1 MDEKG
6 VHDVE
11 RDASIWLARRN
22 ARRHRLL
29 PIFVLGL
36 LTFFALGTHV
46 HLTQNS
52 YGTVRIPVN
61 ASQIQARCEN
71 LKLKP
76 GPPSTFSNRTS
87 SDRFALGSKPTLIRN
102 ATIWTGRTNGLEIIE
117 GDILLDTGIIK
128 AVGTVEEALLQQLD
142 HAVEIIDADGAWI
155 TPGIVDLH
163 SHLGLL
169 SAPKLNGASDGNSR
183 KGIAQPWLR
192 SLDALNT
199 HDDSFR
205 LTVAGG
211 VTTALV
217 LPGSANDI
225 GGQAFAI
232 KLRDTA
238 EHSPSSMLL
247 EPPFTLNSSDAI
259 DWSLPP
265 RWRQMKHAC
274 GENPRRVYGNS
285 RMDNLWTFREVYDK
299 ARQIK
304 EKQDAYCAKALNN
317 ERAELGAF
325 PEELQWEAL
334 IDVLRGRVKVQ
345 VHCYE
350 AVDLD
355 DIVRLTNEFKFPIA
369 TFHHAHE
376 TYLVPDLLKKAYG
389 NTPAAAI
396 FATNARYKREAY
408 RGSEF
413 APKILAQNGIQVV
426 MKSDHP
432 VLNSRY
438 LLYEAQQAHYYGLPE
453 NVALASVTTTPAQA
467 MGMDHRIGFIKEGF
481 DADLVIWD
489 SHPLALG
496 ATPKQVFI
504 DGVVQLA
511 SPFTVEK
518 PESIQKA
525 PKTPD
530 FDDEAADAVKYDGLP
545 PLAPEKS
552 IAGTVVFLNVK
563 SITIRASQDNG
574 LVHAFEAQGSELGL
588 LAVERGKV
596 TCMGNQSTCASFLEA
611 LDAQVVDLKG
621 GTISPGLI
629 SFGSPLGL
637 EEIHGEVST
646 RDGSVYDPLEKTIPS
661 VIGGEGTLIRAADGL
676 QFATRNALLAY
687 RSGVT
692 VGVTAPTHDGFFGG
706 LSTAFGLGAAHKLE
720 SDALVQE
727 VAAVHVAIGHSGSS
741 ASVSTQIAALRRL
754 LLEPAPGDVGMWF
767 KSGES
772 TLVVEAQSMDVI
784 STILLLKKEVELET
798 GVPVRLT
805 IAGAAEAHLIAK
817 QLADANVGVVVSPSR
832 PFPATWESR
841 RILPGPPL
849 TRDSAISLLLAHNV
863 TVGIGIEESWSAR
876 NTRFDAAWAAL
887 ESFGSI
893 TKTQALELVSSNL
906 ETLLGLNVDP
916 ELTDLVATETGD
928 IFDFE
933 GKVVG
938 IISPRKGAVNL
949 F

>member
-1 MDEKG
+1 MDEKA
-6 VHDVE
+6 VLDVE
-11 RDASIWLARRN
+11 GDTSIWLARRN

-36 LTFFALGTHV
+36 LTFLALGAHV

-52 YGTVRIPVN
+52 YGVVRIPVN
-61 ASQIQARCEN
+61 ASQLQARCEN

-76 GPPSTFSNRTS
+76 GPLPTFNNRTS
-87 SDRFALGSKPTLIRN
+87 SDRFALGSKPTLIKN
-102 ATIWTGRTNGLEIIE
+102 ATIWTGRTNGLEIIK
-117 GDILLDTGIIK
+117 GDILLNKGIIK

-142 HAVEIIDADGAWI
+142 YAVEIIDADGAWI

-163 SHLGLL
+163 SHLGHL

-192 SLDALNT
+192 SLDAPNT

-211 VTTALV
+211 VTTAFV
-217 LPGSANDI
+217 LPGSASDI
-225 GGQAFAI
+225 
-232 KLRDTA
+232 

-247 EPPFTLNSSDAI
+247 EPPFTLNSSESI

-274 GENPRRVYGNS
+274 GENPRRVYGNT
-285 RMDNLWTFREVYDK
+285 RVDNLWTFREVYDK

-304 EKQDAYCAKALNN
+304 EKQDAYCAKALNA
-317 ERAELGAF
+317 EWAELGAF
-325 PEELQWEAL
+325 PEELQWEAPV
-334 IDVLRGRVKVQ
+334 DVLRGRVKVQ

-369 TFHHAHE
+369 AFHHAHE

-413 APKILAQNGIQVV
+413 APKVLAQNGIQVV

-453 NVALASVTTTPAQA
+453 NVAMASVTTTPAQA
-467 MGMDHRIGFIKEGF
+467 MGMDHRIGFIKEGY
-481 DADLVIWD
+481 DADLVVWD

-496 ATPKQVFI
+496 ATPKQKV
-504 DGVVQLA
+504 
-511 SPFTVEK
+511 
-518 PESIQKA
+518 
-525 PKTPD
+525 PKTPN

-563 SITIRASQDNG
+563 RKR
-574 LVHAFEAQGSELGL
+574 
-588 LAVERGKV
+588 RGKV
-596 TCMGNQSTCASFLEA
+596 ACMGNQSTCASFLEA
-611 LDAQVVDLKG
+611 PGCHVVDLKG
-621 GTISPGLI
+621 GAISPGLI

-637 EEIHGEVST
+637 EEIHGEAST
-646 RDGSVYDPLEKTIPS
+646 RDGSVYDPLEETIPNVVS
-661 VIGGEGTLIRAADGL
+661 GEGTLIRAVDGL

-727 VAAVHVAIGHSGSS
+727 VAAVHVTIGHSGSS

-767 KSGES
+767 KSVMEGES

-784 STILLLKKEVELET
+784 STILLLKKEVELAT
-798 GVPVRLT
+798 GVPVKLT

-817 QLADANVGVVVSPSR
+817 NLADANVGVVVSPLR

-863 TVGIGIEESWSAR
+863 TVGIGIEESWNAH

-893 TKTQALELVSSNL
+893 TKTQALALVSSNL

-916 ELTDLVATETGD
+916 ELTDLVATEAGD

-933 GKVVG
+933 GKIVG
-938 IISPRKGAVNL
+938 IISPRKGVVSL